1 MKLRQVVLI
10 VMAGLFFV
18 ACEKKVKAPAITE
31 WTQYQDPFFRV
42 TFSYPKGWH
51 LVGEPHKVILYS
63 SAEAMEKFFD
73 PTSGGAIGAQIIVTT
88 ERDSLSNLRKYAGT
102 FESDK
107 KAEGFEIQS
116 KKEITVDTMASV
128 ELQYSGQFDQ
138 KTKLTAIRAM
148 TLKDSTIYYVHF
160 GAYNELFEPYKVVY
174 DSVIASLVLPKPRVF
189 AKNVDPSLPVAETDK
204 FSNEVLEL
212 AYPANFSPSLKP
224 AGKDIQFSMELK
236 GYRQDCFVTIDVR
249 PAKGLTLEKV
259 IEQNTKNLK
268 PTGKGSTTIAGE
280 KASYVNETPIKNIDR
295 RTYFVVKNDKF
306 YRVIFTYYSPMK
318 KDFLPA
324 FEKTVASLRLK

>member
-1 MKLRQVVLI
+1 MKLRQTFLI
-10 VMAGLFFV
+10 LTIGLLFMA
-18 ACEKKVKAPAITE
+18 CDKKVKAPAITE

-42 TFSYPKGWH
+42 SFSYPKGWH

-63 SAEAMEKFFD
+63 SQESMQKFFD
-73 PTSGGAIGAQIIVTT
+73 PTFEGPIGAQIIVTA
-88 ERDSLSNLRKYAGT
+88 ERDSLSSLSKYVGT

-107 KAEGFEIQS
+107 KAEGFVIQS
-116 KKEITVDTMASV
+116 KKEITMDGLAAD
-128 ELQYSGQFDQ
+128 EFQYSGQFDK
-138 KTKLTAIRAM
+138 KTKLTAIRTF

-212 AYPANFSPSLKP
+212 TYPANFSPSLKP

-249 PAKGLTLEKV
+249 PAKGLSLEKV
-259 IEQNTKNLK
+259 IEQNTKNMK
-268 PTGKGSTTIAGE
+268 STGKGSTTIAGE
-280 KASYVNETPIKNIDR
+280 KASYVNETPIKSIDR